1 MADTT
6 GTLVNPNVADELT
19 VTFRLRFADEATR
32 DLLVGEHTLSS
43 FATRAV
49 TLARSLTG
57 DQDGVELVF
66 FEMALPTFRPLPETD

>member
-32 DLLVGEHTLSS
+32 DLLVGEHTLSN

-49 TLARSLTG
+49 TLARSLT

-66 FEMALPTFRPLPETD
+66 FEMALPTFRPLPEIG